1 MLVKLN
7 DGVPAEWP
15 VTAARLR
22 YENPKISFPAS
33 LAGIDLSEYGFAP
46 FQCTDP
52 DVYNPKYETLEE
64 VVPRLVDGVYVQTWS
79 ISDIYTT
86 EERQALDAEEAA
98 QLPLLRAEEH
108 RGTRSELLMLSDW
121 TQIADATV
129 NKVEWATYRQAL
141 RDITTHSNWPDLTE
155 ADWPTAP

>member
-7 DGVPAEWP
+7 DGVPSEWP

-33 LAGIDLSEYGFAP
+33 LEGIDLSEYGFAP
-46 FQCTDP
+46 FQYADP
-52 DVYNPKYETLEE
+52 TVYNSKYETLEE

-79 ISDIYTT
+79 ISDIYTS

-98 QLPLLRAEEH
+98 QLPRLRAEEH
-108 RGTRSELLMLSDW
+108 RGTRLELLILSDW